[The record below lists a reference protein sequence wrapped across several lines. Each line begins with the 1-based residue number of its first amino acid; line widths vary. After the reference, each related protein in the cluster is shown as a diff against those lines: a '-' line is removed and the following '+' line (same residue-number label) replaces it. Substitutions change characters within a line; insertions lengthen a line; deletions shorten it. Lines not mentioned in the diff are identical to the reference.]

1 MTGHLYLFQRELDDE
16 PAEQN
21 EIFSSGRRM
30 DRSKWQLGR
39 CTRCGAHITNE
50 TRFCAECLGTAYC
63 DCHDCM
69 QIASLH
75 RMLQH
80 DLFWSESDCNGDQV
94 YKSELSR
101 KIRQLRNFPW
111 CEEVA
116 A

>member
-1 MTGHLYLFQRELDDE
+1 MIQHLYLFQCELDDD

-30 DRSKWQLGR
+30 DRSKWLLGR

-50 TRFCAECLGTAYC
+50 NGFCAECLGTAC
-63 DCHDCM
+63 CGCHDCM

-75 RMLQH
+75 RMLQNA
-80 DLFWSESDCNGDQV
+80 LFWSDRDFDAEQV
-94 YKSELSR
+94 YKNELSR
-101 KIRQLRNFPW
+101 KIKRMRNLPW

>member
-1 MTGHLYLFQRELDDE
+1 MIKHLYLFQCEL
-16 PAEQN
+16 AEDSAGIAQ
-21 EIFSSGRRM
+21 IFVAGRRM
-30 DRSKWQLGR
+30 DRSKWLLGR
-39 CTRCGAHITNE
+39 CTRCGVHITNE

-63 DCHDCM
+63 GCHDCM

-80 DLFWSESDCNGDQV
+80 DLYWADSDFDDDQV
-94 YKSELSR
+94 YKSELSQ
-101 KIRQLRNFPW
+101 KIKRMWTLPS